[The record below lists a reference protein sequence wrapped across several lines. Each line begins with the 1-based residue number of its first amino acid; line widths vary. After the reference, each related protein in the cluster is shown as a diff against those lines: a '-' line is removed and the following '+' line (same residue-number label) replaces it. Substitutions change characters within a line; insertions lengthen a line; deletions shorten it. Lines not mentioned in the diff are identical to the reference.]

1 MKNSKFQPTEIYIDD
16 EAKLRLGNLQQ
27 YYVGLKE
34 AEKNTVLLQ
43 LLDRLDFNQVVIFV
57 RTVARC
63 NALHMALQ
71 KEGHAT
77 IQIHRQM
84 PQQERLQRYE
94 LFRDFHRRI
103 LVATDLFGRG
113 MDISKVNVVI
123 NYDMTEDS
131 DSYLHRVGAL
141 PSL

>member
-1 MKNSKFQPTEIYIDD
+1 M
-16 EAKLRLGNLQQ
+16 
-27 YYVGLKE
+27 GLKE

-43 LLDRLDFNQVVIFV
+43 LLDRLDFNQVVVFV
-57 RTVARC
+57 RTVVRC
-63 NALHMALQ
+63 NALHQTLQ
-71 KEGHAT
+71 KEGHAS

-84 PQQERLQRYE
+84 PQPERIQRYE

-113 MDISKVNVVI
+113 MDISKVKVVI

-131 DSYLHRVGAL
+131 DSYLHRVGDYILA
-141 PSL
+141 